1 MVIQTLNDTLF
12 ADSGITVD
20 ALRLDLIHP
29 QVSGNKWFKLKYPLI
44 SALSTGKKGMLSFGG
59 AYSNHLVAMAFACR
73 ENGLESMAII
83 RGDDPQMSNP
93 SLQQMREYGMKLVF
107 VPREAYR
114 HKEKLTGQYLEK
126 NPEYYYV
133 PEGGQSEDGIKGAS
147 EILQPGHNEYTDII
161 CAVGTGTT
169 IAGIVNASATPQK
182 ITGICSLKIPD
193 KSENA
198 LLNFIKT
205 NTVRNNFRLLSDYH
219 FGGYARKND
228 LLITFMNE
236 LYLKENIP
244 TDFVYTG
251 KLFFAV
257 YDLARKKYFAEGSK
271 VLIIHSGGLQGN
283 RSLEKGIL
291 KF

>member
-1 MVIQTLNDTLF
+1 VVIQTLKDTLF

-29 QVSGNKWFKLKYPLI
+29 QVSGNKWFKLKYLLI
-44 SALSTGKKGMLSFGG
+44 SALSAGKKGMLSFGG
-59 AYSNHLVAMAFACR
+59 AYSNHLVALAFACR

-107 VPREAYR
+107 VSREAYR

-169 IAGIVNASATPQK
+169 IAGIIKASATPQK

-193 KSENA
+193 RSENA
-198 LLNFIKT
+198 LLNFIKI

-228 LLITFMNE
+228 VLITFMNE

-283 RSLEKGIL
+283 RSLGKGIL